1 MVVKRDML
9 LFDSPSSET
18 NSPVLPTAAATGG
31 HLNKSLHDT
40 SARPN
45 LNAVANTNQVIR
57 SQDPKV
63 ATIQAVTG
71 NPVMGQHAT
80 QGTAPVTA
88 KPTFANHNAIA
99 KNVQHVLQQ
108 PANHT
113 SWTPPST
120 EYMHARLDCQ
130 ICKVA
135 IMDANSLLVC
145 DACERGA
152 HLKCLQHYGNKGVP
166 IADWHCPT
174 CVAQSKG
181 KPLPPKYGKVT
192 RTVVASQAGP
202 PGGGTQLSV
211 QGAGENMIAK
221 ENHQKVATSGNLTN
235 PNSMQARGTVDNSTV
250 LALSAPTDRSQA
262 QTLPISEPAKGNS
275 NNAGT
280 SSNEM
285 EWNEQ
290 PCSSTGCELTA
301 GSSSGT
307 HSGKSPNKIVSS
319 ALSLQSVDSANDTT
333 NGQQPTVTS
342 RANYS
347 DSSFAVATEAKV
359 KSEAQ
364 SEALLSGDVEMVDN
378 NGAPVDQVMDG
389 ATKENISSQATSVPN
404 ADNVD
409 IINNTETPIDQG
421 SNVVAEV
428 NTEADS
434 ATHTTKDVEMTT
446 STGTPIGQSNN
457 TAVED
462 KFQTDTTSEPNVSQ
476 HMEVTA
482 NPATAADQKN
492 NNGTEEKPWSEQ
504 ICAVDDV
511 QMTTDAIANG
521 PVENGVREPL
531 SEEASVD
538 NSDISAMS
546 DHHSNHQVIPNG
558 VLHAK
563 DEVLCSQEGELAG
576 GTAAPREETN

>member
-1 MVVKRDML
+1 
-9 LFDSPSSET
+9 
-18 NSPVLPTAAATGG
+18 
-31 HLNKSLHDT
+31 
-40 SARPN
+40 
-45 LNAVANTNQVIR
+45 
-57 SQDPKV
+57 
-63 ATIQAVTG
+63 
-71 NPVMGQHAT
+71 
-80 QGTAPVTA
+80 
-88 KPTFANHNAIA
+88 
-99 KNVQHVLQQ
+99 
-108 PANHT
+108 
-113 SWTPPST
+113 
-120 EYMHARLDCQ
+120 
-130 ICKVA
+130 
-135 IMDANSLLVC
+135 
-145 DACERGA
+145 
-152 HLKCLQHYGNKGVP
+152 
-166 IADWHCPT
+166 
-174 CVAQSKG
+174 
-181 KPLPPKYGKVT
+181 
-192 RTVVASQAGP
+192 
-202 PGGGTQLSV
+202 
-211 QGAGENMIAK
+211 
-221 ENHQKVATSGNLTN
+221 
-235 PNSMQARGTVDNSTV
+235 
-250 LALSAPTDRSQA
+250 
-262 QTLPISEPAKGNS
+262 
-275 NNAGT
+275 
-280 SSNEM
+280 
-285 EWNEQ
+285 
-290 PCSSTGCELTA
+290 
-301 GSSSGT
+301 
-307 HSGKSPNKIVSS
+307 VSS

-347 DSSFAVATEAKV
+347 DSSFTVATEAKV

-389 ATKENISSQATSVPN
+389 ATEENISSQATSVPN

-421 SNVVAEV
+421 SNVVAEEKV

-476 HMEVTA
+476 DMEVTA

-492 NNGTEEKPWSEQ
+492 NNGTEEKLQSEQ

-511 QMTTDAIANG
+511 HMTTDAIANG

-563 DEVLCSQEGELAG
+563 DEVLCSQESELAG